1 MAAAAVTRILPA
13 GEGIKAWLDGV
24 GNIVPTII
32 VLLLAW
38 SLASIVEKLGT
49 VYFVVELI
57 ASKAAWQFVP
67 AIIFVCCCVVSFA
80 AGSYGCMFMVM
91 PMAIPIACAVME
103 NSPGIGS
110 HFLPVCVAGV
120 LSGGIF
126 GDHCS
131 PMTDC
136 TILAALGSGCEVD
149 CRARQPGLVQLLA
162 CHPAEEFSGTGS
174 ELKLERLYTFFYQEC
189 ASDFY
194 FRGEQHEAF
203 ELVYVDRGELHNLAG
218 GADVLLRQQQLM
230 LIGRN
235 VWHMQYADRP
245 VSFLTVSF
253 RAAELPCS
261 RLTGRAL
268 SLTAR
273 QIGLVRQML
282 EAHGAESYAY
292 DCVESLLKLLLADL
306 LRGLDR
312 QPSADAAQPLPATSH
327 TERRIV
333 DRLVQLISARA
344 GEKLSLQALA
354 DEAHI
359 STTYLHRL
367 FRSQLGISPGAYIAK
382 IRIEESK
389 LLLRGGAL
397 SMGEIAKKLGFSSQQ
412 HFSRQFR
419 TVTGMTPSEYVR
431 SLR

>member
-1 MAAAAVTRILPA
+1 MQIKNLSAAQVQPFGEILSAESELLPPCA
-13 GEGIKAWLDGV
+13 ERWQIRPGADVRELRADGPVVLDYVSGMPLLVIYEKDARSVYYLDRVLALRPGV
-24 GNIVPTII
+24 RF
-32 VLLLAW
+32 
-38 SLASIVEKLGT
+38 SI
-49 VYFVVELI
+49 
-57 ASKAAWQFVP
+57 
-67 AIIFVCCCVVSFA
+67 
-80 AGSYGCMFMVM
+80 
-91 PMAIPIACAVME
+91 
-103 NSPGIGS
+103 
-110 HFLPVCVAGV
+110 
-120 LSGGIF
+120 
-126 GDHCS
+126 
-131 PMTDC
+131 
-136 TILAALGSGCEVD
+136 AALGSGCEVD

-359 STTYLHRL
+359 STTYLHSARYLAGGVYRKDPDRGKQAPAARRSAVHGRDRKKARL
-367 FRSQLGISPGAYIAK
+367 FQPAALFPSVPHRHGHDAVRIRAQPALTGGDALRRSPDLTVVFFCAARHNTLYIILEREFFLWNPSVGISKRSSGA
-382 IRIEESK
+382 
-389 LLLRGGAL
+389 
-397 SMGEIAKKLGFSSQQ
+397 
-412 HFSRQFR
+412 
-419 TVTGMTPSEYVR
+419 V
-431 SLR
+431 

>member
-1 MAAAAVTRILPA
+1 MQLKNLSAAQVQPF
-13 GEGIKAWLDGV
+13 GEI
-24 GNIVPTII
+24 
-32 VLLLAW
+32 
-38 SLASIVEKLGT
+38 
-49 VYFVVELI
+49 
-57 ASKAAWQFVP
+57 
-67 AIIFVCCCVVSFA
+67 
-80 AGSYGCMFMVM
+80 
-91 PMAIPIACAVME
+91 
-103 NSPGIGS
+103 
-110 HFLPVCVAGV
+110 
-120 LSGGIF
+120 LSG
-126 GDHCS
+126 S
-131 PMTDC
+131 PAQLPPCTEHWQIRPGEAVRELRTDGPVVLDYVSGMPLLV
-136 TILAALGSGCEVD
+136 IYEDASRSVYYLDRVLALQPGVRFSIAALGSGCEVD
-149 CRARQPGLVQLLA
+149 CRAWQPGLLQLLA
-162 CHPAEEFSGTGS
+162 RHPAEEFSGAGS
-174 ELKLERLYTFFYQEC
+174 ELKLEQLYTFFYQEC

-230 LIGRN
+230 LIGQN

-268 SLTAR
+268 SLSAR

-282 EAHGAESYAY
+282 DAHSAESYVY
-292 DCVESLLKLLLADL
+292 DCVESLLKLLLAEL
-306 LRGLDR
+306 LRGTDR
-312 QPSADAAQPLPATSH
+312 QLPASDAQCLPATRH
-327 TERRIV
+327 TEQRIV
-333 DRLVQLISARA
+333 DRLIQFISARA

-367 FRSQLGISPGAYIAK
+367 FRSQLGMPPGAYIAK
-382 IRIEESK
+382 IRVEESK
-389 LLLRGGAL
+389 LLLRSGTQ

>member
-1 MAAAAVTRILPA
+1 M
-13 GEGIKAWLDGV
+13 G
-24 GNIVPTII
+24 
-32 VLLLAW
+32 
-38 SLASIVEKLGT
+38 
-49 VYFVVELI
+49 
-57 ASKAAWQFVP
+57 
-67 AIIFVCCCVVSFA
+67 
-80 AGSYGCMFMVM
+80 
-91 PMAIPIACAVME
+91 
-103 NSPGIGS
+103 
-110 HFLPVCVAGV
+110 
-120 LSGGIF
+120 
-126 GDHCS
+126 
-131 PMTDC
+131 
-136 TILAALGSGCEVD
+136 
-149 CRARQPGLVQLLA
+149 
-162 CHPAEEFSGTGS
+162 
-174 ELKLERLYTFFYQEC
+174 
-189 ASDFY
+189 SDFY

>member
-1 MAAAAVTRILPA
+1 MQIKNLSAVQVQAFGEILSASPEGLAYTERWQIRPGEAVRELRADGPVVLDYVSGMPLLVIYEEAARSVYY
-13 GEGIKAWLDGV
+13 LDRVLALRPGV
-24 GNIVPTII
+24 RFSV
-32 VLLLAW
+32 
-38 SLASIVEKLGT
+38 
-49 VYFVVELI
+49 
-57 ASKAAWQFVP
+57 
-67 AIIFVCCCVVSFA
+67 
-80 AGSYGCMFMVM
+80 
-91 PMAIPIACAVME
+91 
-103 NSPGIGS
+103 
-110 HFLPVCVAGV
+110 
-120 LSGGIF
+120 
-126 GDHCS
+126 
-131 PMTDC
+131 
-136 TILAALGSGCEVD
+136 AALGGCEVN
-149 CRARQPGLVQLLA
+149 CRAQQPGLLQPLA
-162 CHPAEEFSGTGS
+162 CHPAEEFSGAAS
-174 ELKLERLYTFFYQEC
+174 ELKLEQLYTFFYQEC

-230 LIGRN
+230 LIGQN

-253 RAAELPCS
+253 RAAALPCS
-261 RLTGRAL
+261 CLTGRAL
-268 SLTAR
+268 SLSSR

-282 EAHGAESYAY
+282 EAHEAESYAY

-306 LRGLDR
+306 LRGLDGQ
-312 QPSADAAQPLPATSH
+312 QPAVSAQRLPATSH
-327 TERRIV
+327 AEQRIV
-333 DRLVQLISARA
+333 DRLIQIISARV

-359 STTYLHRL
+359 STTYLYRL
-367 FRSQLGISPGAYIAK
+367 FRSQLGMTPGAYIAK
-382 IRIEESK
+382 IRAEECK
-389 LLLRGGAL
+389 LLLRGGMM

>member
-1 MAAAAVTRILPA
+1 MQIKNLSAAQVQPFGEILSAESELLPPCA
-13 GEGIKAWLDGV
+13 ERWQIRPGADVRELRADGPVVLDYVSGMPLLVIYEKDARSVYYLDRVLALRPGV
-24 GNIVPTII
+24 RF
-32 VLLLAW
+32 
-38 SLASIVEKLGT
+38 SI
-49 VYFVVELI
+49 
-57 ASKAAWQFVP
+57 
-67 AIIFVCCCVVSFA
+67 
-80 AGSYGCMFMVM
+80 
-91 PMAIPIACAVME
+91 
-103 NSPGIGS
+103 
-110 HFLPVCVAGV
+110 
-120 LSGGIF
+120 
-126 GDHCS
+126 
-131 PMTDC
+131 
-136 TILAALGSGCEVD
+136 AALGSGCEVD

-174 ELKLERLYTFFYQEC
+174 ELNLERLYTFFYQEC

-327 TERRIV
+327 TERRIGPGKSSACR
-333 DRLVQLISARA
+333 RLPTRRTSARHICTA
-344 GEKLSLQALA
+344 CSALSSVSRRGR
-354 DEAHI
+354 I
-359 STTYLHRL
+359 SQRSGSRKASSCCAAERCPWA
-367 FRSQLGISPGAYIAK
+367 RSQK
-382 IRIEESK
+382 
-389 LLLRGGAL
+389 
-397 SMGEIAKKLGFSSQQ
+397 SSA
-412 HFSRQFR
+412 FPASSTFPVSSAPSRA
-419 TVTGMTPSEYVR
+419 
-431 SLR
+431 

>member
-1 MAAAAVTRILPA
+1 MQIKNLSAAQVQPFSEILSAESELLPPCA
-13 GEGIKAWLDGV
+13 ERWQIRPGADVRELRADGPVVLDYVSGMPLLVIYEKDARSVYYLDRVLALRPGV
-24 GNIVPTII
+24 RF
-32 VLLLAW
+32 
-38 SLASIVEKLGT
+38 SI
-49 VYFVVELI
+49 
-57 ASKAAWQFVP
+57 
-67 AIIFVCCCVVSFA
+67 
-80 AGSYGCMFMVM
+80 
-91 PMAIPIACAVME
+91 
-103 NSPGIGS
+103 
-110 HFLPVCVAGV
+110 
-120 LSGGIF
+120 
-126 GDHCS
+126 
-131 PMTDC
+131 
-136 TILAALGSGCEVD
+136 AALGSGCEVD